1 MAAEAVGRT
10 ASDQPMKRI
19 PTVGWA
25 FFGLAVVIYVV
36 YLLNRG
42 VYIGDDFEQDGNNC
56 YRICKYL
63 HLTGISTSMAKDAIG
78 RFYEAAPAKG
88 LFCPPLKSSN

>member
-1 MAAEAVGRT
+1 
-10 ASDQPMKRI
+10 MKRI
-19 PTVGWA
+19 PSVGWA

-42 VYIGDDFEQDGNNC
+42 VYIGDVFKQDGSDY

-63 HLTGISTSMAKDAIG
+63 HLTGISTSVAHDSIG
-78 RFYEAAPAKG
+78 RMSEVAPAKG
-88 LFCPPLKSSN
+88 LFCPPLKNSN